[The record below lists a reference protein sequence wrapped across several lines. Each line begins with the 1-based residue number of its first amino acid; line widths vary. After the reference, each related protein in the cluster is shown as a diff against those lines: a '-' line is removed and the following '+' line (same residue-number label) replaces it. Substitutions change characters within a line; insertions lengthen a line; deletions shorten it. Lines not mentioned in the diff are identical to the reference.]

1 MTHERDY
8 LRERARTLDLD
19 DHALRAPG
27 RTSASSALSP
37 PGAPVASGIVMR
49 KGDGNGVAEGAEDAV
64 AKAAGGSG
72 TALPGPL
79 MRKFEASLGADLSSV
94 RVHTGADS
102 AAAAQAVGA
111 RAYTLGED
119 IHFGA
124 GQFDPASPGGEHLL
138 AHEVAHTVQ
147 QRGGTP
153 VRQHKLEVSTP
164 HDAFEHEADRAADAM
179 VRGSAFQV
187 ATAPMVAARNPD
199 DDAQQQNDRQG
210 RTTVTPGSSSGSKK
224 PTPEQTAKLR
234 SLQGKVSGL
243 SGRAQTV
250 SAALNAALHTAKG
263 QLDQIDR
270 DVASLLAKYDAAEK
284 KFLAGLKAAGE
295 AAEAEDKIKEA
306 VIGMVVGAAL
316 GAVLAPLAV
325 EGAALEALIEKAG
338 VESGLAA
345 DWEGQKAVA
354 KAVKTVA
361 GAGDKAA
368 DAGADRAKEA
378 AKGGGKD
385 AASVDPKSKDK
396 QIKALQQVGALKSQL
411 LGAFDKKLEMGNI
424 DTAVETTLRDIAT
437 YVEKGGGTS
446 VSDPVDVV
454 IDHATKLTAHAPAA
468 YDAAAQATTSATKA
482 AGKFA
487 AVVGQAAEG
496 ASESQMLDKLWID
509 WIAGATDDKKKDLLD
524 KLNGGILHTR
534 QLPQHVIDMLGVKTG
549 NMASDS
555 DLNQQIMN
563 AQALQRAQQMIGKT
577 GIYVGGLNPH
587 CKGTVTVDGSDFPA
601 DFLGFQEQMRN
612 DPGEGTAQV
621 MVVDARVFMD
631 QPAGTGTGST
641 KVRQRFGITVRPIEA
656 SRPE

>member
-1 MTHERDY
+1 MNHERDY
-8 LRERARTLDLD
+8 LRERARSSASDDL
-19 DHALRAPG
+19 LVRAPG
-27 RTSASSALSP
+27 RTSASAALSP

-49 KGDGNGVAEGAEDAV
+49 KSDGNGVAEGAEDAV

-79 MRKFEASLGADLSSV
+79 MHKFEASLGADLSSV

-111 RAYTLGED
+111 RAYALGDD

-124 GQFDPASPGGEHLL
+124 GQFDPGSPGGEHLL

-153 VRQHKLEVSTP
+153 ARQHKLEVSTP
-164 HDAFEHEADRAADAM
+164 HDAFEHEADRAAEAM
-179 VRGSAFQV
+179 VRGSAYRV
-187 ATAPMVAARNPD
+187 ATAPVVAARNPED
-199 DDAQQQNDRQG
+199 GDRQG

-250 SAALNAALHTAKG
+250 SAALNNALHTAKA
-263 QLDQIDR
+263 QLDQVDR
-270 DVASLLAKYDAAEK
+270 DVKSLLDKYDAAEK

-316 GAVLAPLAV
+316 GAVLAPLTI
-325 EGAALEALIEKAG
+325 EGEALTALIEKAG
-338 VESGLAA
+338 TESGLAA
-345 DWEGQKAVA
+345 DWEGA
-354 KAVKTVA
+354 KAVDKAVKAVA

-368 DAGADRAKEA
+368 DVGKERAQEA

-385 AASVDPKSKDK
+385 AANVDPKSKDK

-424 DTAVETTLRDIAT
+424 DVAVETTLRDIAT

-468 YDAAAQATTSATKA
+468 YGAAEQATKSATKA

-487 AVVGQAAEG
+487 SVVGEAAAG

-563 AQALQRAQQMIGKT
+563 AQALQRAQQMIGKSGT
-577 GIYVGGLNPH
+577 YVGGLNPH
-587 CKGTVTVDGSDFPA
+587 SKGTVTVDGSDFPA
-601 DFLGFQEQMRN
+601 DFLGFQDQMRN
-612 DPGEGTAQV
+612 DPGEGTTPV
-621 MVVDARVFMD
+621 VVVDARVFMD

-656 SRPE
+656 NRSE